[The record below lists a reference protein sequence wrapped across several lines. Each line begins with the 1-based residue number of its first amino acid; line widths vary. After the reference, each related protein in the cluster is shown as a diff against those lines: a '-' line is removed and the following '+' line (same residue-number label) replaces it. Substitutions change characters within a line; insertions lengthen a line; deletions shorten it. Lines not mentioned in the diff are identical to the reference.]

1 MAKIAIKSEN
11 ITPYGGIF
19 YVMGEFKR
27 TSKLSAS
34 PAFLASPSPCFA
46 SPACFAPA
54 GIASLGRGPLAAAG
68 SLTPSGVRLKAPA
81 SPGLFRGTRIG
92 KIEKF

>member
-1 MAKIAIKSEN
+1 MVEFFMLWANFTAKINQRVVTA
-11 ITPYGGIF
+11 
-19 YVMGEFKR
+19 R
-27 TSKLSAS
+27 S
-34 PAFLASPSPCFA
+34 PALLASPSPRFA

-54 GIASLGRGPLAAAG
+54 GIAARGQGQLDAAG